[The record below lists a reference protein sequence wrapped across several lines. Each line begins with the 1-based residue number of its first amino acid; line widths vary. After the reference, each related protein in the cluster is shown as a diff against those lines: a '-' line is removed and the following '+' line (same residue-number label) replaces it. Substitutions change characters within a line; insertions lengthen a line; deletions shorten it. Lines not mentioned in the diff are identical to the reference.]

1 MTSFPL
7 HTDLLR
13 AIMMSMPPVI
23 EAYGLTKQFPRMT
36 GLLRLGRQ
44 PPITAVDHVDLQVE
58 AGELFGLIG
67 PNGAGKTTLVKLLC
81 TLILPTSGGARI
93 AGYDLSQDRAI
104 KAAVGLVVSDE
115 RSFTWRLS
123 GRRNLLFFA
132 ALHGLT
138 GREAARR
145 VEEVLDL
152 LEMRPIGDQRF
163 ATYSTGMRQRLAI
176 ARALLHRPR
185 VLFMDEPT
193 RSLDPGATR
202 RLHALIRTL
211 VAEQGVTVFLTTHD
225 LSEAETLCSRVAVM
239 HRGRIRAAAPPDQ
252 LRRTLRPGEDYT
264 LILDRAPA
272 ARHELARLVEN
283 LRIASEGEGRVQLRF
298 HTNGLPGS
306 LNAALDLL
314 RNEQCVIYSISSTV
328 PSLEEVFAH
337 YTEDPELGEG
347 R

>member
-1 MTSFPL
+1 MT
-7 HTDLLR
+7 
-13 AIMMSMPPVI
+13 AMPAVI
-23 EAYGLTKQFPRMT
+23 EAFGLTKQFARAA
-36 GLLRLGRQ
+36 GLLRLGRL

-58 AGELFGLIG
+58 EGELFGLIG

-81 TLILPTSGGARI
+81 TLILPTSGSARI

-115 RSFTWRLS
+115 RSFYWRLS

-145 VEEVLDL
+145 VEEVLEL
-152 LEMRPIGDQRF
+152 VEMRPLADQRF

-202 RLHALIRTL
+202 RLHALVRTL

-225 LSEAETLCSRVAVM
+225 LNEAETLCSRVAVM
-239 HRGRIRAAAPPDQ
+239 HRGRIRASAPPDQ
-252 LRRTLRPGEDYT
+252 LRRTLRPGEDYI

-272 ARHELARLVEN
+272 AQHALAQLVEN
-283 LRIASEGEGRVQLRF
+283 LRIEPEGEGRVQLRF
-298 HTNGLPGS
+298 HTNGLPGR

-314 RNEQCVIYSISSTV
+314 RSEHCVIYHVSSTV

-337 YTEDPELGEG
+337 YTEDPDPGEG